1 MGWTEQME
9 QSEFHGGNLRSMRG
23 ISLSAVQDKG
33 SLPVEDERLP
43 MAFVWRA
50 AKRKCS

>member
-1 MGWTEQME
+1 VGWTEQMK

-23 ISLSAVQDKG
+23 VSLSPVQDKG

-43 MAFVWRA
+43 MAFV
-50 AKRKCS
+50 